1 MAKIKKRG
9 EAGAAK
15 NYITR
20 NQALKKLQLTLADFR
35 RLCILK
41 GIHPRAP
48 RHAKRANKGST
59 APASFYYAKD
69 IAFLAHEPV
78 LQTLRA
84 HKAFAKKLSRAVG
97 RQEWG
102 LAKGLQESKPVA
114 RLDHIIR
121 ERYPTFDDSLRDL
134 DDALSLLT
142 LFAALP
148 ASDHVAA
155 ALVAKCARLVA
166 EWQLYV
172 VRAQALRKVFL
183 SIKGVYFQAEVRGQ
197 TITWLVPYL
206 FTQHVSGAHAQIA
219 GGRQAG
225 APLCGGTGVLA
236 QVPCRAGAMRC
247 SRSAEVLASSCC
259 TAAHHPLTLHAGA
272 ARRRLPHHEHLH

>member
-155 ALVAKCARLVA
+155 ALVAKCARIVA

-206 FTQHVSGAHAQIA
+206 FTQHVSRVGCARCCAELVQ
-219 GGRQAG
+219 
-225 APLCGGTGVLA
+225 
-236 QVPCRAGAMRC
+236 MRC
-247 SRSAEVLASSCC
+247 C
-259 TAAHHPLTLHAGA
+259 AGA
-272 ARRRLPHHEHLH
+272 AVLYERRCAVACCSVWLPCRRCVSIRAADTPHRCRKTSTSAS